1 MSIRKNTNP
10 RQMDLQPEMRDLL
23 MKNGMQAHIIPA
35 GDSYQL
41 AVQGHDS
48 PLLTYNISEK
58 QMLAMTDWGT
68 NSANK
73 KAYNTFT
80 DIIAKDFDMP
90 RNFVHARNANGRVA
104 MGLHGYRVGDGEYGR
119 KGMMQ
124 MPIPGMATPE
134 FLGWTPRQQDGFH
147 MRRVGGQL
155 FYNPPMV
162 GERPD
167 GRMKPGEM
175 QSGGYGF
182 YWKGQQTQAVQPSQD
197 VLQSLQAVVTPMV
210 NRPRSTEPAKPY
222 KELITSPVYFTNE
235 KWQECLQSHGIIID
249 ADKKT
254 LTIQS
259 DKVNA
264 DMVYDLKDDELK
276 TLTGNSIK
284 KEPLDKRLEVLN
296 NVISGDF
303 QDKITK
309 DMLNSKE
316 RINIDL
322 KPEVR
327 QQLEQ
332 REQVVAAEN
341 ELRQEQMNVMQEHE
355 QHLQGD
361 AVVDGKDLDILNDN
375 KGWYRESKYGREVS
389 VDEISVA
396 KDATEGTYKMTAI
409 INGQAVTHDISRK
422 QYDKFMAVDDYH
434 RMKLFSNI
442 FSEVDMKTR
451 PGANAGLGTKIFA
464 ALTAGAVV
472 ASEVAH
478 GMHHPEPEVYGERFE
493 SHPAARPYFKAGVD
507 SPQDVAARNFEANM
521 NREVTEMRRGY

>member
-1 MSIRKNTNP
+1 
-10 RQMDLQPEMRDLL
+10 
-23 MKNGMQAHIIPA
+23 
-35 GDSYQL
+35 
-41 AVQGHDS
+41 
-48 PLLTYNISEK
+48 
-58 QMLAMTDWGT
+58 MLAMTDWGS

-124 MPIPGMATPE
+124 MPVPGMATPE

-155 FYNPPMV
+155 FYNNPPMV

-182 YWKGQQTQAVQPSQD
+182 YYKGQQTQAVQPSQD

-210 NRPRSTEPAKPY
+210 KRPRSTEPAKPY

-249 ADKKT
+249 PDKKT

-276 TLTGNSIK
+276 TLTSNSIK

-296 NVISGDF
+296 NVIGGDF
-303 QDKITK
+303 QDKITM

-327 QQLEQ
+327 QQLE
-332 REQVVAAEN
+332 V
-341 ELRQEQMNVMQEHE
+341 QEQRSEEQGLQAEQSQAQNAQSITPE

-375 KGWYRESKYGREVS
+375 KGWYREGNHGREVS
-389 VDEISVA
+389 VDEISVV
-396 KDATEGTYKMTAI
+396 KDATDGKYKMTAI
-409 INGQAVTHDISRK
+409 INGRAVTHDISQK

-451 PGANAGLGTKIFA
+451 PGANAGLGNKIFA

-478 GMHHPEPEVYGERFE
+478 GMHHPEPEVYGARFE
-493 SHPAARPYFKAGVD
+493 YHPAARPYFKAGVD

-521 NREVTEMRRGY
+521 NFRANEGHGLAR